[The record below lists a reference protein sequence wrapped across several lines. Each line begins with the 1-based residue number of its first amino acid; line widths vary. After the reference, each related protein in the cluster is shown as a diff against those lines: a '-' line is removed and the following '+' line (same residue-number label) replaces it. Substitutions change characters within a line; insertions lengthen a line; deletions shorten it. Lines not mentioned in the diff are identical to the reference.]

1 MTAEPTEAPVHPHER
16 MSSEIEAAAQLTRL
30 MAEHQDHI
38 TSLGHKRAAVL
49 AQLHAGGVQVRFLAT
64 KLGLSEA
71 QVHKMLKRERDRVA
85 AR

>member
-1 MTAEPTEAPVHPHER
+1 MTAETTEAPAHPHKR
-16 MSSEIEAAAQLTRL
+16 MATEIETAAQLTRM

-49 AQLHAGGVQVRFLAT
+49 TQLHAGGVQVRFLAI

-71 QVHKMLKRERDRVA
+71 QVHKMLKRERDRA
-85 AR
+85 ATG